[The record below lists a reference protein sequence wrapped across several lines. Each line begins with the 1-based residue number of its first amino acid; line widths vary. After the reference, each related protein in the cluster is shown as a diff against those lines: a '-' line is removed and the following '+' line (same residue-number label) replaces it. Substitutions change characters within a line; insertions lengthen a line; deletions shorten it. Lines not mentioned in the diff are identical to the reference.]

1 MIKNS
6 KYGHRLFAVGAAV
19 ILGVASFS
27 GCAGAAG
34 AQEIPELL
42 EPVEITLTGKKVVRG
57 DIQDIE
63 AYKGSVKADS
73 VSYAFPQ
80 GCRVEDMT
88 VHVGQFVEK
97 GDRIAKV
104 NTDEFEKELA
114 DLRAEISYLKSV
126 NSIETQLAD
135 IQIQNAQIDL
145 GNMRSGSSWYDD
157 AKKAVDARIEQRDFD
172 AKERELTIKQK
183 QAELTAAQSKSGS
196 SDIYATE
203 NGYLTY
209 VKDFSVDN
217 PSGYINA
224 NEIVAIAAKEDS
236 YYISSTMPLVTAREA
251 GRLYAQIDGKE
262 YELTYDPYEES
273 ELKQASN
280 TGITLE
286 SRFLCEED
294 LSGLVGSEVT
304 VYAVSNYR
312 ENVLHISADAFFTEN
327 NTDFVYLLKD
337 GEKVKQEVED
347 GIHTKNAVEIISG
360 LSEGDEVYCQA
371 TDIPGSE
378 YSLVTIK
385 RSQLDISKRYDT
397 AKTAY
402 TMVSQVV
409 NTVDGARVKEV
420 CVKNGNEVKAGDLI
434 AVLDAGNGNSA
445 ILDNSVE
452 LAALKRSYDYEMAL
466 YQEELDKLSDRK
478 QDMIQNETTGTSA
491 YKKLNLEIRTLE
503 LKMERETLDFQYES
517 GRLNRSY
524 AQNVKENGEI
534 SLRAKRDGVVKELAS
549 LSEGYALDKNT
560 LVCKI
565 VDPSFACV
573 KLFTNGVK
581 VPVGSKVSIVKG
593 SKDEELTGTV
603 VASFPE
609 AEGTIYESG
618 YYLNEKSSQTSD
630 ATYIRL
636 EDGVDYDRLGSFGVK
651 VSVWDVDNAIVIDKD
666 CVYTQGD
673 SKTGKRYVWVSEDG
687 NLSKRYVTVG
697 YLDSD
702 VAWIVQGLSEGE
714 QIVLEKVEEEAE

>member
-1 MIKNS
+1 M
-6 KYGHRLFAVGAAV
+6 YGQRLMAVGAAV
-19 ILGVASFS
+19 ILGMATLS
-27 GCAGAAG
+27 GCANAAT
-34 AQEIPELL
+34 AREIPELL

-73 VSYAFPQ
+73 ISYAFPQ

-88 VHVGQFVEK
+88 VHVGQYVEK

-104 NTDEFEKELA
+104 NTEEFEKELA

-172 AKERELTIKQK
+172 TKERELGIKQK

-337 GEKVKQEVED
+337 GEKIKQEVED

-378 YSLVTIK
+378 YSLISVK
-385 RSQLDISKRYDT
+385 RSKLDISKRYDT
-397 AKTAY
+397 AKSAY

-409 NTVDGARVKEV
+409 NTVDGAKVKEV
-420 CVKNGNEVKAGDLI
+420 CVKNGNEVKEGDVI
-434 AVLDAGNGNSA
+434 AVLEAGSGNSA
-445 ILDNSVE
+445 VLDNSVE
-452 LAALKRSYDYEMAL
+452 LAALKRSYEYEMAL

-491 YKKLNLEIRTLE
+491 YKKLDLEIRALE
-503 LKMERETLDFQYES
+503 LEMERETLDFQYES

-534 SLRAKRDGVVKELAS
+534 YLRAKRDGVVKELAS
-549 LSEGYALDKNT
+549 LSEGYALDKNM

-565 VDPSFACV
+565 IDPSFSCV

-593 SKDEELTGTV
+593 KDEELAGTV
-603 VASFPE
+603 AASFPE

-618 YYLNEKSSQTSD
+618 HYLNEKSSQTSD
-630 ATYIRL
+630 ATYILL
-636 EDGVDYDRLGSFGVK
+636 EEGTDYDKLGAFGVK
-651 VSVWDVDNAIVIDKD
+651 VSVWNVDNAIVINKD

-697 YLDSD
+697 YLDGD

-714 QIVLEKVEEEAE
+714 QIVLEKAEEEAE